1 VPIVNFDVTA
11 VGTTDE
17 VLIRAEHA
25 GDEVAI
31 ADLNDAAF
39 GGTDESRLVELL
51 RRSGHPTVSLVA
63 TARDQVVGHILFT
76 PVAVDTSGP
85 PIAALGLGPMA
96 VSSDWQRRGIGSS
109 LVKAGIEECA
119 RRGCE
124 IVVVLGHPHFYPR
137 FGFRPAHLLGLRSEF
152 AVPDEVFMAMEL
164 VGGAMMGRSGLVRY
178 LPEFGSV

>member
-1 VPIVNFDVTA
+1 VPIVNR
-11 VGTTDE
+11 TTDD

-39 GGTDESRLVELL
+39 GGTDESRLVASL
-51 RRSGHPTVSLVA
+51 RRSGHATISLVA
-63 TARDQVVGHILFT
+63 TARNHVVGHILFS
-76 PVAVDTSGP
+76 PVIVETSGP
-85 PIAALGLGPMA
+85 SIAALGLGPMA
-96 VSSDWQRRGIGSS
+96 VLPAWQRLGVGSR
-109 LVKAGIEECA
+109 LVKAGIDACVT
-119 RRGCE
+119 RGCE

-137 FGFRPAHLLGLRSEF
+137 FGFRPAHVLGLRSQF

-164 VGGAMMGRSGLVRY
+164 VGGAMIGRSGLVRY

>member
-1 VPIVNFDVTA
+1 M
-11 VGTTDE
+11 GTTDE
-17 VLIRAEHA
+17 VLIRTEHA
-25 GDEVAI
+25 GDEVAV

-39 GGTDESRLVELL
+39 GGADESRLVELL
-51 RRSGHPTVSLVA
+51 RRSGHPTISLVA
-63 TARDQVVGHILFT
+63 TTRNEVVGHILFT
-76 PVAVDTSGP
+76 PVVVDAPGS

-96 VSSDWQRRGIGSS
+96 VRPASQRRGIGSR

-124 IVVVLGHPHFYPR
+124 IVVVLGHAHFYPR

-152 AVPDEVFMAMEL
+152 AVPDDVFMAMEL

-178 LPEFGSV
+178 LPEFGGV

>member
-1 VPIVNFDVTA
+1 MPIVKR
-11 VGTTDE
+11 TTDD
-17 VLIRAEHA
+17 VLMRAERA

-39 GGTDESRLVELL
+39 GSTEESRLVASL
-51 RRSGHPTVSLVA
+51 RRSGQATISLIA
-63 TARDQVVGHILFT
+63 AAHDDVVGHILFS
-76 PVAVDTSGP
+76 PVTVETSGP
-85 PIAALGLGPMA
+85 AIAALGLGPMA
-96 VSSDWQRRGIGSS
+96 VPPDWQRLGIGSN
-109 LVKAGIEECA
+109 LVKVGIEACLT
-119 RRGCE
+119 RGCE

-178 LPEFGSV
+178 GPEFGSV